1 MPLQLIITAA
11 NTRVTRQRCGLRA
24 AGDHQRHD
32 QAHLDDRYGDR
43 QQERPERL
51 TDAMGNHF
59 GVIDRGEDGCRE
71 CKCHKNFDEGAD
83 VAPPGQ
89 RQQDHGQ
96 DGNDYRPGEDL
107 QPRTC
112 CHGARLP

>member
-1 MPLQLIITAA
+1 
-11 NTRVTRQRCGLRA
+11 
-24 AGDHQRHD
+24 
-32 QAHLDDRYGDR
+32 
-43 QQERPERL
+43 
-51 TDAMGNHF
+51 MGNHF

-71 CKCHKNFDEGAD
+71 CKCHKNLDDGAD
-83 VAPPGQ
+83 IAPPGQ